1 MAGSQSKKRKA
12 PPKADS
18 RAELFPAATLAF
30 YGPDDQLA
38 TKAVVSIVLSA
49 DENAPLRVRKWYSS
63 AGDIRADATVRAE
76 MLTYLKVE
84 GVQRVVLA
92 DRIIGCPHEEGVD
105 YPSGENCPY
114 CPFWAS
120 HDRWTGKPIDR

>member
-1 MAGSQSKKRKA
+1 MAGSHSKKRQT
-12 PPKADS
+12 PS

-30 YGPDDQLA
+30 YGPDDQRA

-49 DENAPLRVRKWYSS
+49 DEPAPVRMRKWFSS
-63 AGDIRADATVRAE
+63 GSDIRTDPALHAE
-76 MLTYLKVE
+76 LLAYLQAE

-105 YPSGENCPY
+105 YPQGENCPL
-114 CPFWAS
+114 CPFWAT
-120 HDRWTGKPIDR
+120 HDRWTGKSIDS

>member
-1 MAGSQSKKRKA
+1 MAGSQYKKRKA

-18 RAELFPAATLAF
+18 RPELFPAATLAF

-38 TKAVVSIVLSA
+38 TKVVVSIVLSA
-49 DENAPLRVRKWYSS
+49 DEHAPAQMRKWY
-63 AGDIRADATVRAE
+63 ATGRDIRTDPALRAE
-76 MLTYLKVE
+76 LLAYLQAE
-84 GVQRVVLA
+84 GVQRVVLP

-105 YPSGENCPY
+105 YPAGETCPL

-120 HDRWTGKPIDR
+120 HDRWTGKPIER

>member
-1 MAGSQSKKRKA
+1 MAGSQYKKRKA

-18 RAELFPAATLAF
+18 RPELFPAATLAF

-38 TKAVVSIVLSA
+38 TKVVVSILVSA
-49 DENAPLRVRKWYSS
+49 DELAPLRVRKWYSS
-63 AGDIRADATVRAE
+63 SRDVRADPALRAE
-76 MLTYLKVE
+76 LLAFLQAE

-92 DRIIGCPHEEGVD
+92 ERIIGCPHEEGVD
-105 YPSGENCPY
+105 YPTGEICPL

>member
-1 MAGSQSKKRKA
+1 MSSAQPKKRKA
-12 PPKADS
+12 TPKVKS
-18 RAELFPAATLAF
+18 QVFPAATLAF

-38 TKAVVSIVLSA
+38 TKVVVSIVLSA
-49 DENAPLRVRKWYSS
+49 EEHAPVRMRKWYASR
-63 AGDIRADATVRAE
+63 GDIRTDASVRAE
-76 MLTYLKVE
+76 LMAYLQAE

-105 YPSGENCPY
+105 YPRGENCPL

-120 HDRWTGKPIDR
+120 HDRWTGRPIHEG